1 MEDDEPFKE
10 KMNRLAAALNA
21 QFEES
26 SRLELAIRKNLKKLA
41 YPADFSPGNKQS
53 L

>member
-1 MEDDEPFKE
+1 MEDDEPFEE
-10 KMNRLAAALNA
+10 KMNRLTAALNA
-21 QFEES
+21 QFEVS
-26 SRLELAIRKNLKKLA
+26 SRLESAIRENLKKLG